1 MRRVNALKVES
12 HTHSRRPHLVA
23 AEFVIDGRPL
33 LEHCEHSAGETF
45 DLVSPFGWT
54 PPDYQKVVA
63 QRLLLR
69 QPPLLPSGRRE
80 LLVCPECADL
90 GCGCISAVV
99 QREDGYYIWRD
110 FGYENDYDPNSL
122 SLFPMGRFVFPAR
135 EVTRFFGGI
144 VPDLTDSLTKPG
156 EE

>member
-1 MRRVNALKVES
+1 VRRVNALKLES
-12 HTHSRRPHLVA
+12 HTCSRRPHLVTN
-23 AEFVIDGRPL
+23 EFVIDGRPL
-33 LEHCEHSAGETF
+33 LEHCEHSAGTTF

-99 QREDGYYIWRD
+99 QREDGYYTWRD
-110 FGYENDYDPNSL
+110 FGYENDYDLNSL
-122 SLFPMGRFVFPAR
+122 YLFGMGTLVFAEHDVAR
-135 EVTRFFGGI
+135 LLGGI
-144 VPDLTDSLTKPG
+144 VPGLIDSLG
-156 EE
+156 